1 MKTTNLSTQQTIE
14 MSPGVQAQGFTGEQL
29 MVTHL
34 FFTAGAAP
42 ADHSHPHEQLTIV
55 VRGEVEFTLGEERR
69 VLKAGELISIPS
81 NVIHMAVALTDAE
94 MFDIFTPIRTDLVE
108 KLGL

>member
-1 MKTTNLSTQQTIE
+1 MKTLNLSDQETIE
-14 MSPGVQAQGFTGEQL
+14 MAPGVQAQGFTGEQL

-34 FFTAGAAP
+34 FFEAGAGP
-42 ADHSHPHEQLTIV
+42 AAHSHPHEQMTIV
-55 VRGEVEFTLGEERR
+55 VRGEAEFTLGDERK

-81 NVIHMAVALTDAE
+81 NIVHRAVALTEVE